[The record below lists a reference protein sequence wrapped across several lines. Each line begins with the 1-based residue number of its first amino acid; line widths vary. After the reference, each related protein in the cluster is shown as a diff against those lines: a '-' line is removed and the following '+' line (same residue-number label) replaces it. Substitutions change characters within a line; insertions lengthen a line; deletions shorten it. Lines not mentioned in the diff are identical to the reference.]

1 MVRGQFRRVCFMGKG
16 GNIKTHFLMLLVA
29 IIWGFSWAIGRILSL
44 EIPPMTGALLRYLLT
59 MIIFYIWFL
68 ALKIKGSDVR
78 FIPDSKNTLK
88 SLIIIGFTGVLCYQF
103 FFMHGMYYTAAGDAS
118 LIITFNPIFTVI
130 LAAPLLGQPISKKM
144 FTGLICGF
152 VGVGIVTG
160 WSPNTQI
167 DFEDR
172 ILGDLLILCASF
184 SWATTTNM
192 TKRLMEGR
200 DGINNY
206 TSLEIVVWYSLI
218 GTIMMVP
225 FVIYEVSR
233 NGLIL
238 PTNEG
243 WLAILYLGAFSTV
256 LAYYWFTIGIEKL
269 GATAA
274 SSYIFLVPLFGI
286 LGGWWLLD
294 ENLGYSIIIG
304 FIMILM
310 GVRIVQVESARLNT
324 S

>member
-1 MVRGQFRRVCFMGKG
+1 MLKEN
-16 GNIKTHFLMLLVA
+16 NIKTHFLMILVA
-29 IIWGFSWAIGRILSL
+29 VIWGLSWAIGRILSL
-44 EIPPMTGALLRYLLT
+44 EIPPMTGAWLRYILT
-59 MIIFYIWFL
+59 IIIFYIWFL
-68 ALKIKGSDVR
+68 MLKIKGDKVR
-78 FIPDSKNTLK
+78 WFPDSRNTFR
-88 SLIIIGFTGVLCYQF
+88 SLVIIGFTGVLCYQF
-103 FFMHGMYYTAAGDAS
+103 FFMYGMYYTAAGDAS

-130 LAAPLLGQPISKKM
+130 LAAPLLGQEISRKM
-144 FTGLICGF
+144 FLGLFCGLI
-152 VGVGIVTG
+152 GVGIVTG

-192 TKRLMEGR
+192 TKRLM
-200 DGINNY
+200 DGKDGVNNY

-218 GTIMMVP
+218 GTIMMTP
-225 FVIYEVSR
+225 FVVYDIWI

-238 PTNEG
+238 PTREG
-243 WLAILYLGAFSTV
+243 WLAIVYLSAFSTV

-286 LGGWWLLD
+286 LGGWWLLE

-304 FIMILM
+304 FMMILM
-310 GVRIVQVESARLNT
+310 GVRIVQIESTRLKT

>member
-1 MVRGQFRRVCFMGKG
+1 MIKVN
-16 GNIKTHFLMLLVA
+16 NIKTHFLMLLVA

-44 EIPPMTGALLRYLLT
+44 EIPPMTGAWLRYILT
-59 MIIFYIWFL
+59 IIIFYIWFL
-68 ALKIKGSDVR
+68 MLKIKGNKVR
-78 FIPDSKNTLK
+78 WLPDNK
-88 SLIIIGFTGVLCYQF
+88 STFRSLLIIGFTGVLCYQF

-130 LAAPLLGQPISKKM
+130 LAAPLLGQAISKKM
-144 FTGLICGF
+144 FLGLFCGF
-152 VGVGIVTG
+152 IGVGIVTG

-167 DFEDR
+167 NFEDR

-192 TKRLMEGR
+192 TKRLMEGK

-218 GTIMMVP
+218 GTIMMTP
-225 FVIYEVSR
+225 FVIYDVWI

-238 PTNEG
+238 PTREG
-243 WLAILYLGAFSTV
+243 WLAIVYLAAFSTV

-286 LGGWWLLD
+286 LGGWWLLE

-304 FIMILM
+304 FMMILM
-310 GVRIVQVESARLNT
+310 GVRIVQIESARLKI